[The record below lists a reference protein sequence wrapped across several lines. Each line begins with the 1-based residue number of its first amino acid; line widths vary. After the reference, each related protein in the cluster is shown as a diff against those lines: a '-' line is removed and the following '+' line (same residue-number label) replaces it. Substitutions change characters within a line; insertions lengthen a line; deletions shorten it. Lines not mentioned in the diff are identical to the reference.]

1 MSIEIANESG
11 VAVDEAALAA
21 LARHVL
27 DAMRVHP
34 LAELSV
40 LLVDEAAMTDLHQR
54 WLGEDGPTDVLA
66 FPMDELRPPSPGG
79 GQAERGTDEEAGQAL
94 LGDVVLC
101 PQVAIEQA
109 ARRITTCRTSST
121 CCARTGSCTCSGMT
135 TPSRTSTRR
144 CSACRTGCWPRG
156 ARNGTPPGR
165 DAASGGEAA
174 ARKGRGD
181 RAMGWLLAAALAL
194 TLLAGWC
201 ASAEAALVRI
211 SRAGAKEL
219 GRGAGQG
226 STPLQVVLADV
237 ARYLSVLLLARI
249 AAELTA
255 TVLVTVALLHWL
267 GSGWRAFVIA
277 AVVMTAV
284 IYVGTGIVP
293 RSLGHRNAVR
303 VASAAASVLAPVV
316 RLLGP
321 LSRLLPGGTGGR
333 GGVPPGSEEDLRG
346 LVDLLEQR
354 RVIQPDE
361 RAMIHSVFELGDTIV
376 REVMVPRTEMVF
388 VERGKTLRQALSL
401 ALRSG
406 FSRIPV
412 VGENEDDVV
421 GIAYLKD
428 IVTRS
433 YEHRESESV
442 EKVDSIMRPATF
454 VPESKP
460 IDALLREMQARQ
472 IHLAIVIDEYGGT
485 AGLVTIEDI
494 LEEIVGEIAD
504 EYDKEQPPVE
514 WLGEGRARVTARLPV
529 EELEELFG
537 VRIVAEDVETVGG
550 LLAQRLGRVPIAGS
564 VATVAGLRLTAE
576 SLAGR
581 RNRIGTVTVERV
593 TAAGDGGGGR
603 PVGNRRGGDEAGHGR
618 SGNGPDGIALDSA
631 G

>member
-1 MSIEIANESG
+1 
-11 VAVDEAALAA
+11 V
-21 LARHVL
+21 
-27 DAMRVHP
+27 
-34 LAELSV
+34 
-40 LLVDEAAMTDLHQR
+40 
-54 WLGEDGPTDVLA
+54 
-66 FPMDELRPPSPGG
+66 
-79 GQAERGTDEEAGQAL
+79 
-94 LGDVVLC
+94 
-101 PQVAIEQA
+101 
-109 ARRITTCRTSST
+109 
-121 CCARTGSCTCSGMT
+121 
-135 TPSRTSTRR
+135 
-144 CSACRTGCWPRG
+144 
-156 ARNGTPPGR
+156 
-165 DAASGGEAA
+165 
-174 ARKGRGD
+174 
-181 RAMGWLLAAALAL
+181 GWLLAAALAL

-201 ASAEAALVRI
+201 ASAEEALVRI

-219 GRGAGQG
+219 GRGAGQR

-237 ARYLSVLLLARI
+237 ARYLSVLLLVRI
-249 AAELTA
+249 AAELSA
-255 TVLVTVALLHWL
+255 TVLLIVVLLHWF
-267 GSGWRAFVIA
+267 GGGWHAYVIA
-277 AVVMTAV
+277 VAVMTVA
-284 IYVGTGIVP
+284 IYLVAGVVP

-303 VASAAASVLAPVV
+303 VATAAASVLAPVV

-321 LSRLLPGGTGGR
+321 LSRLLLLPGGAGGR
-333 GGVPPGSEEDLRG
+333 GVPPGSEEDLRG

-376 REVMVPRTEMVF
+376 REVMVPRTDMVF
-388 VERGKTLRQALSL
+388 VERGKTLRQALLL

-433 YEHRESESV
+433 YEHREGESV

-504 EYDKEQPPVE
+504 EYDNEQPPVE

-537 VRIVAEDVETVGG
+537 VRIEAEDVETVGG

-581 RNRIGTVTVERV
+581 RNRIGTVTVERSDLP
-593 TAAGDGGGGR
+593 GQGRGGSGPADNG
-603 PVGNRRGGDEAGHGR
+603 RGGDAAANGR
-618 SGNGPDGIALDSA
+618 GGNGPDGAALDSA

>member
-1 MSIEIANESG
+1 
-11 VAVDEAALAA
+11 
-21 LARHVL
+21 
-27 DAMRVHP
+27 
-34 LAELSV
+34 
-40 LLVDEAAMTDLHQR
+40 MT
-54 WLGEDGPTDVLA
+54 V
-66 FPMDELRPPSPGG
+66 
-79 GQAERGTDEEAGQAL
+79 
-94 LGDVVLC
+94 
-101 PQVAIEQA
+101 
-109 ARRITTCRTSST
+109 
-121 CCARTGSCTCSGMT
+121 
-135 TPSRTSTRR
+135 
-144 CSACRTGCWPRG
+144 
-156 ARNGTPPGR
+156 
-165 DAASGGEAA
+165 
-174 ARKGRGD
+174 
-181 RAMGWLLAAALAL
+181 
-194 TLLAGWC
+194 
-201 ASAEAALVRI
+201 
-211 SRAGAKEL
+211 
-219 GRGAGQG
+219 
-226 STPLQVVLADV
+226 
-237 ARYLSVLLLARI
+237 
-249 AAELTA
+249 
-255 TVLVTVALLHWL
+255 
-267 GSGWRAFVIA
+267 
-277 AVVMTAV
+277 V
-284 IYVGTGIVP
+284 IYVAAGIVP
-293 RSLGHRNAVR
+293 RSLGQRSAVR
-303 VASAAASVLAPVV
+303 VGTAAASVLAPLM

-321 LSRLLPGGTGGR
+321 LPRLLISPRSAASR
-333 GGVPPGSEEDLRG
+333 GGPPGSEEDLRG

-354 RVIQPDE
+354 QVIQPDE

-376 REVMVPRTEMVF
+376 REVMVPRTDMVF

-412 VGENEDDVV
+412 IGENEDDIV

-433 YEHRESESV
+433 YEHREGESV

-529 EELEELFG
+529 EELAELFG
-537 VRIVAEDVETVGG
+537 VRIEAEDVETVGG

-581 RNRIGTVTVERV
+581 RNRIAAVTVERIPQDAGEHGDDSAGSGRG
-593 TAAGDGGGGR
+593 TAGEGRPGNRAGASGPGAAG
-603 PVGNRRGGDEAGHGR
+603 
-618 SGNGPDGIALDSA
+618 LDSA

>member
-1 MSIEIANESG
+1 
-11 VAVDEAALAA
+11 
-21 LARHVL
+21 
-27 DAMRVHP
+27 
-34 LAELSV
+34 
-40 LLVDEAAMTDLHQR
+40 
-54 WLGEDGPTDVLA
+54 
-66 FPMDELRPPSPGG
+66 
-79 GQAERGTDEEAGQAL
+79 
-94 LGDVVLC
+94 
-101 PQVAIEQA
+101 
-109 ARRITTCRTSST
+109 
-121 CCARTGSCTCSGMT
+121 
-135 TPSRTSTRR
+135 
-144 CSACRTGCWPRG
+144 
-156 ARNGTPPGR
+156 
-165 DAASGGEAA
+165 
-174 ARKGRGD
+174 
-181 RAMGWLLAAALAL
+181 MGWLLAAAIVL

-201 ASAEAALVRI
+201 ATAEAALARV

-219 GRGAGQG
+219 GRGIGEG

-237 ARYLSVLLLARI
+237 SRYLAVLLLARI
-249 AAELTA
+249 AAELSA
-255 TVLVTVALLHWL
+255 VVLVTVVLLHWL

-277 AVVMTAV
+277 AAVMTAALYLV
-284 IYVGTGIVP
+284 TGIVP
-293 RSLGHRNAVR
+293 RSPGQRNAVR
-303 VASAAASVLAPVV
+303 LASSAASILAPIT

-321 LSRLLPGGTGGR
+321 LPRLLLFPGGAAGR
-333 GGVPPGSEEDLRG
+333 GGGPPGSEEDLRG

-376 REVMVPRTEMVF
+376 REVMVPRTDMVF

-412 VGENEDDVV
+412 IGENEDDII

-433 YEHRESESV
+433 HEHREGESV
-442 EKVDSIMRPATF
+442 EKVESIMRPATF

-472 IHLAIVIDEYGGT
+472 IHVAIVIDEYGGT

-537 VRIVAEDVETVGG
+537 VRIEAEDVETVGG

-581 RNRIGTVTVERV
+581 RNRIGTVTVERAI
-593 TAAGDGGGGR
+593 TADNGRGGSERGGGE
-603 PVGNRRGGDEAGHGR
+603 P
-618 SGNGPDGIALDSA
+618 SGNGRGANGAADGQA
-631 G
+631 GNRTGASGSPGPAD